1 MNSDR
6 LDSPE
11 RRQFFKG
18 AAVAGGAALLA
29 ATGQTEAAALPADAG
44 VQTQADKG
52 YRLTEHVKAYYLTL
66 RT

>member
-6 LDSPE
+6 LDSQE

-18 AAVAGGAALLA
+18 AALAGGAALLA
-29 ATGQTEAAALPADAG
+29 ATGRSKAAELPADAD
-44 VQTQADKG
+44 VRPETDKG
-52 YRLTEHVKAYYLTL
+52 YRLTEHVKAYYRTL